1 MADQRVADIFATS
14 IHILDPVSS
23 HAPTS
28 DAPSAQH
35 SARPALT
42 FPASTP
48 TVQVVDPQCLD
59 QFMAAFKQEVDKAVD
74 KTTSTPTDQ
83 AVDKI
88 ANKSWSRRSERQGAS
103 DKTRQ
108 TECASGKQSVPAIAN
123 IARLLPD
130 WCSLY

>member
-14 IHILDPVSS
+14 IHMVDPFSS

-28 DAPSAQH
+28 DATSAQH

-48 TVQVVDPQCLD
+48 TVQVVDQQCFD
-59 QFMAAFKQEVDKAVD
+59 QFKAAFMQEVDKAVD

-83 AVDKI
+83 AVDKT
-88 ANKSWSRRSERQGAS
+88 ANKS
-103 DKTRQ
+103 
-108 TECASGKQSVPAIAN
+108 
-123 IARLLPD
+123 
-130 WCSLY
+130 